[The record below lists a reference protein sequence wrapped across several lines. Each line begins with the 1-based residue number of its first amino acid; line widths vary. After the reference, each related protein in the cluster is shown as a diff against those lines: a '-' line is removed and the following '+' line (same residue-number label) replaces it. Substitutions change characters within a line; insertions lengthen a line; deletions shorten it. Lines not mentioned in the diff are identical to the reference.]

1 MNYQEA
7 TEYLLNR
14 LPMFQKVG
22 GAAFKAGLERITEL
36 CKVLGNPQHQ
46 YKTIHIA
53 GTNGKGSCSHF
64 LASILQESGYKT
76 GLTTS
81 PHLQSFTER
90 IRINGQEIEKESFVH
105 FIEKYKQVI
114 EEVEASF
121 FEATIAMAFWYFA
134 EKQVEVAVIETGLGG
149 RLDAT
154 NIIRPEVCLITNI
167 GFDHQQFLGNTLPL
181 IASEKAGIIK
191 KEIPVVISEHNSETK
206 QVFLEKAS
214 QENAPIYFASEDY
227 EVGQATATPHGLQV
241 TINKKRK
248 NGQGYARQYVSGLL
262 GRYQLKNI
270 LGVLSVVD
278 ILREK
283 QWIIGE
289 QSLQKGLANVVKNT
303 NLKGRWQI
311 LQQKP
316 LVVADTAHN
325 SHGIKE
331 VVEQLKS
338 TPHQQLHLV
347 LGFMKDKEI
356 DNILPL
362 YPQEAI
368 FYFCKPNLPRA
379 METAVLEEKA
389 KMLNLQY
396 YIVPEVNEALAY
408 ALQKAQ
414 NEDIVLV
421 GGSTFV
427 VAEIKNL

>member
-134 EKQVEVAVIETGLGG
+134 EKQVDVAVIETGLGG

-154 NIIRPEVCLITNI
+154 NIISPEVCLITNI

-227 EVGQATATPHGLQV
+227 EVEQATATPHGLQV

-248 NGQGYARQYVSGLL
+248 NGRGYTRQYVSGLL

-289 QSLQKGLANVVKNT
+289 QPLQKGLANVVKNT

>member
-227 EVGQATATPHGLQV
+227 EVEQATATPHGLQV

-248 NGQGYARQYVSGLL
+248 NGQGYTRQYVSGLL

-283 QWIIGE
+283 QWVIGE

-389 KMLNLQY
+389 KILNLQY

>member
-1 MNYQEA
+1 
-7 TEYLLNR
+7 
-14 LPMFQKVG
+14 
-22 GAAFKAGLERITEL
+22 
-36 CKVLGNPQHQ
+36 
-46 YKTIHIA
+46 
-53 GTNGKGSCSHF
+53 
-64 LASILQESGYKT
+64 
-76 GLTTS
+76 
-81 PHLQSFTER
+81 
-90 IRINGQEIEKESFVH
+90 
-105 FIEKYKQVI
+105 
-114 EEVEASF
+114 
-121 FEATIAMAFWYFA
+121 
-134 EKQVEVAVIETGLGG
+134 
-149 RLDAT
+149 
-154 NIIRPEVCLITNI
+154 
-167 GFDHQQFLGNTLPL
+167 
-181 IASEKAGIIK
+181 
-191 KEIPVVISEHNSETK
+191 
-206 QVFLEKAS
+206 LEKAS

-227 EVGQATATPHGLQV
+227 EVEQATATPHGLQV

-248 NGQGYARQYVSGLL
+248 NGQGYTRQYVSGLL

>member
-22 GAAFKAGLERITEL
+22 GVAFKAGLERITEL

-227 EVGQATATPHGLQV
+227 EVEQATATPHGLQV

-248 NGQGYARQYVSGLL
+248 NGQGYTRQYVSGLL